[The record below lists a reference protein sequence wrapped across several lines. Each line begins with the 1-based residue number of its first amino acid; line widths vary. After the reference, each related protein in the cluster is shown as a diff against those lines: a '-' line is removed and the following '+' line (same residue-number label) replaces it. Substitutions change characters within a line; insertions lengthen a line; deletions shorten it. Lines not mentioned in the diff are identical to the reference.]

1 MDNFCEVF
9 VSATEFCRNN
19 KSQQIKSQNLCDTL
33 RRQILSQ
40 CKISPVH
47 TKRFVSAMRCHRDVL
62 LALTF
67 TQGVICHCDLLLQLI
82 VSDALNRSC

>member
-47 TKRFVSAMRCHRDVL
+47 TKRFVTAKCHLNVL
-62 LALTF
+62 LAL
-67 TQGVICHCDLLLQLI
+67 QDLCARSDLLPRL
-82 VSDALNRSC
+82 VAATYCE